1 MKYFALA
8 VIAAAVS
15 ALDAEHGS
23 GWSYQQP
30 TTSSYHSR
38 PSHSS
43 HHSSGY
49 GQSRSGHHAPV
60 HTQTAGY
67 TSNAQ
72 FSAHAAPR
80 ASYGNNYYHQPNHAH
95 NPFEYSRPQIPYVA
109 AKLHAPVYATCT
121 ATGGSGHSYTLR
133 FG

>member
-30 TTSSYHSR
+30 TSSYHSR
-38 PSHSS
+38 PSHS
-43 HHSSGY
+43 HHSSGHSH
-49 GQSRSGHHAPV
+49 SRSGHHAPV

-67 TSNAQ
+67 TTAGQ

-80 ASYGNNYYHQPNHAH
+80 YPSYGNNYYHQPNHAH

-109 AKLHAPVYATCT
+109 AKLHAPVYATCS
-121 ATGGSGHSYTLR
+121 ATGSSGNTYVLR